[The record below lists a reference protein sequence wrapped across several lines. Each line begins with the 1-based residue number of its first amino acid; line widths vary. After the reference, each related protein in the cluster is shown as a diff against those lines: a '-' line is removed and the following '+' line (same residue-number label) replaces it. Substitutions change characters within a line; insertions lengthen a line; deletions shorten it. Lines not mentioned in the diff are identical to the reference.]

1 MDVKE
6 LRKELRKGLGGCYQG
21 AELLGNMEEEDMQDN
36 GDSKAVSKA
45 SS

>member
-21 AELLGNMEEEDMQDN
+21 AELLGNMEEEATQDN